1 MIGATA
7 STIAFFPSVSPEYRA
22 RADMYALLSRLFY
35 AAPDEALLRALAGS
49 AEMTSEAEDV
59 ALALAWHDLIAEA
72 ALADTDAVREEY
84 DALFIGTGKA
94 DITLYGAAY
103 LKGPRA
109 DKPLVV
115 LREDLAAL
123 GLARRETV
131 GEPEDHFSALC
142 DVMRLLIVGDGERAA
157 AGLDEQRDFFHAHLE
172 PWFLQLADAIEVS
185 GKANFY
191 RPASRFMR
199 AFLELETQSFEIE

>member
-1 MIGATA
+1 MTGATA
-7 STIAFFPSVSPEYRA
+7 STIAFFPSGSPEDRA
-22 RADMYALLSRLFY
+22 RADMYALLSCLFY

-72 ALADTDAVREEY
+72 ALADADAVREEY
-84 DALFIGTGKA
+84 DGLFIGTGKA

-109 DKPLVV
+109 DKPLVA

-142 DVMRLLIVGDGERAA
+142 DVMRLLIAGDGEPAA
-157 AGLDEQRDFFHAHLE
+157 AGLDEQRDFFYAHLE
-172 PWFLQLADAIEVS
+172 PWFRQLADTIEAS
-185 GKANFY
+185 GRANFY
-191 RPASRFMR
+191 RPAGRFMR